1 MSSFFTLP
9 ASQRKRKREDRNA
22 IRASKKR
29 GVAIDDGKRDRDS
42 IQRRGREEDQS
53 ISGSDSD
60 DDENIGKPAEVE
72 SSDESS
78 SSSDEAET
86 AADRRRKLAERYLDN
101 IRAEVDE
108 VGFDAAEID
117 RDLIAERLKED
128 VDESKG
134 RIFRQVASKLDFST
148 ALHAFF
154 RADTQTTTSIA
165 IHYPYV
171 YTVSKDRTLI
181 KWELAKHGLHCS
193 STANGASGVSR
204 RAPRPIGGKP
214 KNIKFVRGLREVPGN
229 KERQGHSGNILKVAV
244 SPSGKYAVTG
254 GADRKMIIWDAET
267 LTPLKTFTHHRDAV
281 SGLSFA
287 RQISKNSSGEQLF
300 SGSFDRTIKTWSLS
314 SAGHAYV
321 ETLFG
326 HQDNVTSVASMATDQ
341 CVSVGARD
349 RTARLWKIIDETQL
363 VFRGGS
369 SKHAEYHDNSLDCVA
384 VIPPAHFVTGS
395 DSGSL
400 SLWSMHKK
408 KPLYT
413 IPLAHGLDPIP
424 PLDELSPEVDR
435 DTAAHNS
442 RFLRRMPRWITAL
455 AAVPGTDI
463 VLSGSWDGWIRAWKV
478 SEDKKII
485 SPLGPVGADPCSLPS
500 ASSSLQMQQTLIL
513 DGVSDHDAMALDA
526 QREQETERKKEPEPL
541 MKGVVNDIAVFERR
555 PESSKPDQDFTSTKS
570 KSSRLSNKIESN
582 FPDSQSCG
590 LCIVA
595 ALGKEHRLG
604 RWKCFANNRYDGP
617 SSQGRNGAVV
627 FEVSFL
633 DTSADDKHEM
643 AQTISNGM

>member
-1 MSSFFTLP
+1 M
-9 ASQRKRKREDRNA
+9 
-22 IRASKKR
+22 
-29 GVAIDDGKRDRDS
+29 
-42 IQRRGREEDQS
+42 
-53 ISGSDSD
+53 
-60 DDENIGKPAEVE
+60 
-72 SSDESS
+72 
-78 SSSDEAET
+78 
-86 AADRRRKLAERYLDN
+86 
-101 IRAEVDE
+101 
-108 VGFDAAEID
+108 
-117 RDLIAERLKED
+117 
-128 VDESKG
+128 
-134 RIFRQVASKLDFST
+134 
-148 ALHAFF
+148 
-154 RADTQTTTSIA
+154 
-165 IHYPYV
+165 
-171 YTVSKDRTLI
+171 
-181 KWELAKHGLHCS
+181 
-193 STANGASGVSR
+193 
-204 RAPRPIGGKP
+204 
-214 KNIKFVRGLREVPGN
+214 RGLREISGN
-229 KERQGHSGNILKVAV
+229 KERQGHSGNILTVAV
-244 SPSGKYAVTG
+244 SPSGKYVATG
-254 GADRKMIIWDAET
+254 GADRKLIIWDAET

-287 RQISKNSSGEQLF
+287 RQISKNSPGEQLF

-326 HQDNVTSVASMATDQ
+326 HQDNVTSVASMVTDQ

-369 SKHAEYHDNSLDCVA
+369 SKHAEYQDNSLDCVA

-455 AAVPGTDI
+455 ATVPGTDI
-463 VLSGSWDGWIRAWKV
+463 ILSGSWDGWIRAWRV

-485 SPLGPVGADPCSLPS
+485 SPLGPVGAGPCSLLS
-500 ASSSLQMQQTLIL
+500 APSSLKLQQTLIL
-513 DGVSDHDAMALDA
+513 DGVSDHDTMTLDA
-526 QREQETERKKEPEPL
+526 QREQGTEGGKEPEPL
-541 MKGVVNDIAVFERR
+541 VKGVVNDIAVFERR
-555 PESSKPDQDFTSTKS
+555 PESSKLDQGFTSKS
-570 KSSRLSNKIESN
+570 KSSRLSKPSHKTESN
-582 FPDSQSCG
+582 SPGSESRG

-604 RWKCFANNRYDGP
+604 RWNCFANNHYDGP

-627 FEVSFL
+627 FEVSFV
-633 DTSADDKHEM
+633 DTPADDKHEM
-643 AQTISNGM
+643 AQTIPNGM